1 VGRIYI
7 EVKDSECVK
16 EMGGTTGC
24 TSFFGMSDFKK
35 LVVWQKAHALALHAH
50 RAAMG
55 IRESRYASLRSQI
68 IRSAMSIPTNIVE
81 GRRQDSER
89 DFARFLRYSLNS
101 AYELEYH
108 LMFAR
113 EIDVIP
119 DDDAG
124 SLLGELIQVRKML
137 HGLLKRISPNDPVPK
152 PSGSGTPV

>member
-1 VGRIYI
+1 MKRWAELRDCG
-7 EVKDSECVK
+7 
-16 EMGGTTGC
+16 
-24 TSFFGMSDFKK
+24 SFFGMSDFKK

-81 GRRQDSER
+81 GRRQESER

-108 LMFAR
+108 LMLAR
-113 EIDVIP
+113 DMEAIAAA
-119 DDDAG
+119 DAS
-124 SLLGELIQVRKML
+124 SL
-137 HGLLKRISPNDPVPK
+137 
-152 PSGSGTPV
+152 

>member
-1 VGRIYI
+1 MGRICVEI
-7 EVKDSECVK
+7 KDSKRVE

-24 TSFFGMSDFKK
+24 VSFFGMSDFKK

-55 IRESRYASLRSQI
+55 IRESRYASLRGQI

-108 LMFAR
+108 LMFAG

-119 DDDAG
+119 DDEAG
-124 SLLGELIQVRKML
+124 SLLDELIQVRKML
-137 HGLLKRISPNDPVPK
+137 HGLLKRISPKDPVPK